1 VSAYVNDPR
10 VVLRGDGTAI
20 VPAMPGFEHEGD
32 WEVYSVAN
40 GCAVRNTADQGY
52 VTDEG
57 DRYNQRPKVFA
68 TCDDAI
74 AAIIGEPQ

>member
-1 VSAYVNDPR
+1 
-10 VVLRGDGTAI
+10 
-20 VPAMPGFEHEGD
+20 
-32 WEVYSVAN
+32 VYSVAN